1 MSWDSSR
8 CPLRWGLRRAAS
20 DRHHNSNPHAV
31 DTFDKMPF
39 PEESKVKICGPN
51 WERLY
56 KIPLVKH
63 T

>member
-1 MSWDSSR
+1 
-8 CPLRWGLRRAAS
+8 
-20 DRHHNSNPHAV
+20 
-31 DTFDKMPF
+31 MPF
-39 PEESKVKICGPN
+39 PEESKIKICGPN